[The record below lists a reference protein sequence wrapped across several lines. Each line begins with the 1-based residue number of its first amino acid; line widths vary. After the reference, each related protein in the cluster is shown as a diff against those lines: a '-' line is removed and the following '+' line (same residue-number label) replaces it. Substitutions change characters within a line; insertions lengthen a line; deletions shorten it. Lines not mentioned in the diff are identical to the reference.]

1 MAWYRV
7 AYRPEVATDLGGVDT
22 GMAQRLFDK
31 TKWLASNIENLRH
44 EPIDPDL
51 PGLCQYAVGDWRIL
65 YSIDKEEQLVDVHL
79 IGTSTELYQR
89 QPSQPKPESS
99 RAE

>member
-7 AYRPEVATDLGGVDT
+7 AYRPEIVNDLGGVDQ
-22 GMAQRLFDK
+22 GIAQRLFDK
-31 TKWLASNIENLRH
+31 TKWLASNVENLRH

-65 YSIDKEEQLVDVHL
+65 YSIDRDAQLVDIHL
-79 IGTSTELYQR
+79 IGTSTALYQR
-89 QPSQPKPESS
+89 RPSQSAADS
-99 RAE
+99 ARAT